1 MSDNANDNHP
11 KHPHLAENEADA
23 VLIDRL
29 PFAGQFLL
37 WGMRTWVS
45 ALKSQRDFAELS
57 GDGFARFGL
66 GTAGRTLDEVFQV
79 IAVAASRQI
88 DIRCVKCRYVSE
100 DETLLLET
108 VAAGQEGNLS
118 LAYAGLSELLPPAA
132 VRNAFPSLI
141 SLAKL
146 LAHAGLV
153 LAKGQITVGQAVEA
167 ADDQATTPRMTGDL
181 AADKSGR
188 RAATRA
194 SLLQQAAAKLS
205 SQDMPALVH

>member
-1 MSDNANDNHP
+1 MSDNANDNRPQHP
-11 KHPHLAENEADA
+11 RPHTAENETE

-37 WGMRTWVS
+37 WGMRTWVT

-66 GTAGRTLDEVFQV
+66 GTAGRSLDEVFQV

-88 DIRCVKCRYVSE
+88 DIRCVKCRHVSE

-108 VAAGQEGNLS
+108 VGAGQEGNLS
-118 LAYAGLSELLPPAA
+118 LAYAGLCELLPAAA

-146 LAHAGLV
+146 LAHAGLL
-153 LAKGQITVGQAVEA
+153 LARSEVTEDTAQIQ
-167 ADDQATTPRMTGDL
+167 MTGEPVTEKSARQ
-181 AADKSGR
+181 AA
-188 RAATRA
+188 ARA